1 MDVSRVAHIT
11 VDLWTHPIHQL
22 KGFKNA
28 GRRILLEKLL
38 GIDLY
43 HYGAFQLTD
52 RLEGAG
58 HHHFFYVFPGELR
71 HGICPWRWL
80 SRLGHRCLSKQQ
92 TRYN

>member
-1 MDVSRVAHIT
+1 
-11 VDLWTHPIHQL
+11 L